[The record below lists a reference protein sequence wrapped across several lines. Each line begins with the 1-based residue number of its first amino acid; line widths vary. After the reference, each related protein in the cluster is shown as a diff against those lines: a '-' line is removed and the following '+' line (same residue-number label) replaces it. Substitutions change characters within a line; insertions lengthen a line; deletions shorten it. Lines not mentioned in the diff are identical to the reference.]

1 MNTTEIKT
9 RHGLILQAL
18 TAKAIEQTGYTFVE
32 NHQYDEVSEVP
43 DFLIPNADNPWF
55 MVEVHQTDTRNSFQM
70 KTLRGFTAVT
80 ESKVHYTDDLV
91 SVNILFGDPANEVPE
106 SNLKALC
113 GYFDLNIL
121 PRYAADDRTAIEELE
136 AVSLRFAATDD
147 LSVSD
152 GASQTAEECPG
163 GLDELAKTL
172 GKLLKTSA
180 ANSELKNLWRF
191 ERKRTRQLGLPP
203 GPGERTYYKR
213 NILRSLF
220 FTDPQF
226 EELIIKNNSADYSQ
240 KLSKQLVRCKLAI
253 WEEQIWG
260 DELVVNTEFADFLK
274 DPDATRL
281 RELCQKRLSK
291 NEAMRWFFEDI
302 RDATRRLEMCK
313 YVFNL
318 LRKGQ
323 LNAADVI
330 YSDIRNTQKFK
341 IRHRRCWI
349 ADLLPLIVDKSHNYF
364 NRLIFQHNDYS
375 INLGNPFN
383 NIAIKSERLG
393 TDPKAHRVFA
403 NVAIDVFFNELSLS
417 GKEVLEISIEELA
430 DKLLQFRTGAAIK
443 LQKLN
448 PLYLLL
454 ESICQLTGLSFS
466 YKGTKSIISD
476 LVGTAL
482 SVGKFDLFHITDGQK
497 TVIANAVTVKD
508 QNGDHKSKEWGA
520 RRRSRGISLKIW
532 QGPARRVR

>member
-1 MNTTEIKT
+1 M
-9 RHGLILQAL
+9 
-18 TAKAIEQTGYTFVE
+18 
-32 NHQYDEVSEVP
+32 
-43 DFLIPNADNPWF
+43 IPNADTPRF

-91 SVNILFGDPANEVPE
+91 SVNILFGDPANEVPK

-113 GYFDLNIL
+113 GYFDLNII
-121 PRYAADDRTAIEELE
+121 PRYAADDRFAIEKLE
-136 AVSLRFAATDD
+136 AVSLRFAETED

-152 GASQTAEECPG
+152 GTSQAADECPG

-172 GKLLKTSA
+172 GNFFKDVDV
-180 ANSELKNLWRF
+180 NSELKNLWRF
-191 ERKRTRQLGLPP
+191 ERKRTRQLGPTP

-220 FTDPQF
+220 FTDSQF
-226 EELIIKNNSADYSQ
+226 EELITKDSPADYTQ
-240 KLSKQLVRCKLAI
+240 KLCKQLVQCKLAI

-260 DELVVNTEFADFLK
+260 DELVVDTEFADFLI
-274 DPDATRL
+274 DPDAARL

-302 RDATRRLEMCK
+302 RDATRRLEMCE
-313 YVFNL
+313 YVLNL
-318 LRKGQ
+318 IRKGQ
-323 LNAADVI
+323 SNAADVI
-330 YSDIRNTQKFK
+330 YSDVRNTQKIK
-341 IRHRRCWI
+341 IRHKRCWI
-349 ADLLPLIVDKSHNYF
+349 ADLLPLIVDKSHNDF
-364 NRLIFQHNDYS
+364 NRLMFQHNGYS

-403 NVAIDVFFNELSLS
+403 DVAIDVFFNELSLS
-417 GKEVLEISIEELA
+417 GKEVLEVSAEELA
-430 DKLLQFRTGAAIK
+430 DKLLKFRTAASIK

-454 ESICQLTGLSFS
+454 ESVCKLLVPHFH
-466 YKGTKSIISD
+466 TK
-476 LVGTAL
+476 APNP
-482 SVGKFDLFHITDGQK
+482 LFPIW
-497 TVIANAVTVKD
+497 
-508 QNGDHKSKEWGA
+508 SE
-520 RRRSRGISLKIW
+520 RRS
-532 QGPARRVR
+532 V